1 MAQMSLLEATGM
13 MKPGRSA
20 KVAGAC
26 GTLLLVGWLASSGP
40 AVVERTAAVA
50 PVEQPGALLPAEVE
64 VAGAPQAAA
73 MCVATAVN
81 GDTAMTAEPA
91 TAAAAEPETEMLAV
105 PATAKMT
112 HTAAVSEQP
121 LIVEAAL
128 HDSPQ
133 IPEPEMPLVQ
143 VAALQDSPQIVA
155 PETPLVQ
162 MAALHDSAQIPAPET
177 PLVQVATANPSGPV
191 PDDVKQ
197 AVSRIEIL
205 EECLVVEVC
214 IDRYLWALYQRTPKE
229 DTIKVHER
237 RKVTVRRKGKSRT
250 VTRTFTRLVN
260 EDFGWKDPKA
270 AEKAGMQM
278 MDYVIGGMDRSFKT
292 KLFHALHAAEAA
304 GMSPGITSAFRDD
317 YRQSIATG
325 MKAAT
330 DRSYHGGSFRGGY
343 GHGLAAD
350 VVSVNGATRGRRWV
364 ATEAFWKWIDEHG
377 KEFGVGRPYLGRD
390 PPHVGPIDGK
400 EYAAHNGGT
409 KTRHAEQDNR
419 KLNRLAM
426 RDDRSTPKTLKKR
439 KVTQAVGAARTTRQ
453 GAIAN
458 RPAIAMA
465 ERAPG

>member
-1 MAQMSLLEATGM
+1 M
-13 MKPGRSA
+13 MNPGRSA
-20 KVAGAC
+20 KMAASC
-26 GTLLLVGWLASSGP
+26 GTLVLAGWFVGWLASSGP
-40 AVVERTAAVA
+40 AVVEHTTAMA
-50 PVEQPGALLPAEVE
+50 PVEQPAALPPAEVE
-64 VAGAPQAAA
+64 LAGAAPAAA
-73 MCVATAVN
+73 ICNASAVDGNAAIAAEPDMATAAERETATGAQPETALVAEPE
-81 GDTAMTAEPA
+81 TAMLAEPA
-91 TAAAAEPETEMLAV
+91 TAR
-105 PATAKMT
+105 MT
-112 HTAAVSEQP
+112 DTAAVSEEP

-133 IPEPEMPLVQ
+133 LLAPEMPLVQ
-143 VAALQDSPQIVA
+143 
-155 PETPLVQ
+155 E
-162 MAALHDSAQIPAPET
+162 AALHDVPQLAAPEM
-177 PLVQVATANPSGPV
+177 PLLQVATANPSGPV

-205 EECLVVEVC
+205 DECLVVEVC

-237 RKVTVRRKGKSRT
+237 RKVTIKRKGKSRT

-350 VVSVNGATRGRRWV
+350 VVSVNGTTRARRWV
-364 ATEAFWKWIDEHG
+364 STEAFWKWIDEHG

-409 KTRHAEQDNR
+409 KIRHAEQDTR
-419 KLNRLAM
+419 KRNRLAM
-426 RDDRSTPKTLKKR
+426 RDDRSAPKTLKKR

-458 RPAIAMA
+458 RPAMAMA